1 MSAVKTK
8 RVRRTK
14 SEENIENIHPPCKG
28 NSRIPHNPKW
38 QKDETNSPEGFVRAC
53 QRCGERVKYVFIPCL
68 ETPDDIAWARRRM
81 GLPDVF
87 RSEPTWIG

>member
-8 RVRRTK
+8 RVRGTK
-14 SEENIENIHPPCKG
+14 SEENIGNSRPPCKG
-28 NSRIPHNPKW
+28 NLGITHNPKW
-38 QKDETNSPEGFVRAC
+38 QKDEKNFPEGFVKAC
-53 QRCGERVKYVFIPCL
+53 QGCVERLKYVFIPCL